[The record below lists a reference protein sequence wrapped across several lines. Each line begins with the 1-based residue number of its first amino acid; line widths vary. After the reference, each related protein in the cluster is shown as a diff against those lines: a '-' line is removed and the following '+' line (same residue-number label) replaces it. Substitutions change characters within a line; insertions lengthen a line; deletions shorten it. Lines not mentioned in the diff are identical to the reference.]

1 MSGYQNY
8 NNYYPGY
15 PGDYYNSYN
24 QYPAGKY
31 RLVWEDVYKG
41 LRVGGKGGGQ
51 RACEC
56 STVICF
62 IDLPRS
68 LMV

>member
-41 LRVGGKGGGQ
+41 LRGGGGGGGGKGIVNLQ
-51 RACEC
+51 LLF
-56 STVICF
+56 VLLIYPV
-62 IDLPRS
+62 L
-68 LMV
+68 